1 MNPLRNVLL
10 HVTLGLVAYAFESLM
25 LGYMLLVLGYWIFR
39 ILTKAN
45 KHKEILMAAAYI
57 TGAEVFFR
65 MTGAYIFYETAKY
78 AVILFSLVGL
88 FFYGFR
94 YNSVTYVIYIL
105 ILFPG
110 VLVSL
115 ENIGY
120 DVDFRKAVLFNL
132 SGPLTLGTISLYC
145 FGRSLKLKD
154 FLEVLDMLVMP
165 LITTT
170 VYVFIYAP
178 DLREVVTGTA
188 SNAALSGGFGPNQV
202 ATVLGLGAF
211 ILYSRFFIPYKNKLL
226 HLVMMFFMV
235 LMAYRALVTFS
246 RGGVIVAGIMMVVF
260 SIVLYFSTGVR
271 TKIKISFKVFTLVF
285 IGAAVWSL
293 ALLQTGG
300 MIGNRYENKDAL
312 GREKED
318 VTTGRA
324 ELFKTE
330 FETFEKNPFFGIG
343 VGNVK
348 FEFKDELGKAV
359 ASHNEV
365 SRMLSEH
372 GFLGIVALLILLLAP
387 LLSKL
392 SGRSNIYFYPFMIF
406 WFLTITHS
414 SMRIAAPAFIY
425 GLALLNITYEKK
437 T

>member
-1 MNPLRNVLL
+1 
-10 HVTLGLVAYAFESLM
+10 
-25 LGYMLLVLGYWIFR
+25 
-39 ILTKAN
+39 
-45 KHKEILMAAAYI
+45 MAAAYI

-65 MTGAYIFYETAKY
+65 MTGAYILYETAKY
-78 AVILFSLVGL
+78 AVILFSLFGI

-94 YNSVTYVIYIL
+94 YNAVSYLIYIL
-105 ILFPG
+105 VLFPG

-120 DVDFRKAVLFNL
+120 DVNFRIAVLFNL
-132 SGPLTLGTISLYC
+132 SGPLTLGAISLYC
-145 FGRSLKLKD
+145 YGRSIKFKD

-165 LITTT
+165 LIATT
-170 VYVFIYAP
+170 VYIFIYAP
-178 DLREVVTGTA
+178 NLRELVTGTA
-188 SNAALSGGFGPNQV
+188 SNAALSGGYGPNQV

-211 ILYSRFFIPYKNKLL
+211 ILYSRFFIPYKNKLV
-226 HLVMMFFMV
+226 HLVMLFFMV

-246 RGGVIVAGIMMVVF
+246 RGGVLVAGVMMVVF
-260 SIVLYFSTGVR
+260 SVVLYFSTGIR
-271 TKIKISFKVFTLVF
+271 TKVKMSFKLFTLVF
-285 IGAAVWSL
+285 IGVAVWSL

-330 FETFEKNPFFGIG
+330 FETFEENAFFGIG

-348 FEFKDELGKAV
+348 FEFEDELGQAV
-359 ASHNEV
+359 ASHNEI

-372 GFLGIVALLILLLAP
+372 GFFGIIALLILIFVP

-392 SGRSNIYFYPFMIF
+392 SGRNNIYFYPFMVF
-406 WFLTITHS
+406 WFLTIAHS

-425 GLALLNITYEKK
+425 GLALLNIEYKEKK
-437 T
+437 QPTVHKKISK

>member
-1 MNPLRNVLL
+1 
-10 HVTLGLVAYAFESLM
+10 M
-25 LGYMLLVLGYWIFR
+25 LGYMLLVLGYWTFR

-78 AVILFSLVGL
+78 SVILFSLFGL

-94 YNSVTYVIYIL
+94 YNGITYIIYIL

-110 VLVSL
+110 VLVSM

-120 DVDFRKAVLFNL
+120 DVNFRKSVLFNM
-132 SGPLTLGTISLYC
+132 SGPLTLGAISLYC
-145 FGRSLKLKD
+145 IGRSLKFKD
-154 FLEVLDMLVMP
+154 FLEVLDMLVLP
-165 LITTT
+165 LITITI
-170 VYVFIYAP
+170 YVFIYAP

-188 SNAALSGGFGPNQV
+188 SNAALSGGYGPNQV

-211 ILYSRFFIPYKNKLL
+211 ILYSRFFIPYKNKIV

-246 RGGVIVAGIMMVVF
+246 RGGVIVAGIMMVFF
-260 SIVLYFSTGVR
+260 SIVLYFSTGVK
-271 TKIKISFKVFTLVF
+271 TKVKISFKLFTIVF
-285 IGAAVWSL
+285 IGIAVWSL
-293 ALLQTGG
+293 ALLQTSG

-324 ELFKTE
+324 ELFRTE
-330 FETFEKNPFFGIG
+330 FETFEENAFFGIG

-348 FEFKDELGKAV
+348 FEFENELGKAV

-372 GFLGIVALLILLLAP
+372 GFFGIIALLILLFAP

-392 SGRSNIYFYPFMIF
+392 AGSSNIYFYPFMIF
-406 WFLTITHS
+406 WFLTISHS

>member
-1 MNPLRNVLL
+1 
-10 HVTLGLVAYAFESLM
+10 M

-78 AVILFSLVGL
+78 AVILFSFFGL
-88 FFYGFR
+88 FFFGFR
-94 YNSVTYVIYIL
+94 NNAVTYVIYIL

-120 DVDFRKAVLFNL
+120 DVNFRKAVLFNL
-132 SGPLTLGTISLYC
+132 SGPLTLGAISLYC

-154 FLEVLDMLVMP
+154 FLEVLDMLVLP
-165 LITTT
+165 LITIT
-170 VYVFIYAP
+170 VYVFIYTP

-202 ATVLGLGAF
+202 STVLGLGAF
-211 ILYSRFFIPYKNKLL
+211 ILYSRFFIPYKNKLV

-246 RGGVIVAGIMMVVF
+246 RGGVIVAGIMMVAF
-260 SIVLYFSTGVR
+260 SIVLYFSTGRR
-271 TKIKISFKVFTLVF
+271 TKVKISFKVFTLVF
-285 IGAAVWSL
+285 IGVAVWSL

-318 VTTGRA
+318 ITTGRTD
-324 ELFKTE
+324 LFKTQ
-330 FETFEKNPFFGIG
+330 FEIFEKNAFFGIG

-348 FEFKDELGKAV
+348 FEFEDKLGKAV

-372 GFLGIVALLILLLAP
+372 GFFGIIALLILIFAP

-392 SGRSNIYFYPFMIF
+392 SGRSNIYFYSFMIF
-406 WFLTITHS
+406 WVLTILHS

-425 GLALLNITYEKK
+425 GLALLNITYENKK
-437 T
+437 KPTIHRK